1 MREESKNVAPTEWGK
16 TPGAFSL
23 FAFQLLSPVGARSWG
38 EQPCTDVSRFFV
50 VIPLRR
56 NNTQQLIG
64 NFRTMF
70 LFRGI
75 VAVLFGIIALVWP
88 KLTLSAL
95 VLVFGVFAIISG
107 ITAVAAALRSTDVQG
122 WGLLLFEGILSIL
135 AGVIALAWPGITALA
150 FIYLLAAWA
159 IITGILEVIAPLS
172 FPMSTGRAVLMVLAG
187 LVSIVFG
194 VLIAAQPSSGLL
206 AVVWVIGVYAI
217 LFGIMYIAVYF
228 ESRSLAASVASGS

>member
-1 MREESKNVAPTEWGK
+1 M
-16 TPGAFSL
+16 
-23 FAFQLLSPVGARSWG
+23 
-38 EQPCTDVSRFFV
+38 
-50 VIPLRR
+50 
-56 NNTQQLIG
+56 QQLIS

-75 VAVLFGIIALVWP
+75 AAVLFGIIALVWP

-95 VLVFGVFAIISG
+95 VLVFGVFAVISG
-107 ITAVAAALRSTDVQG
+107 ITAVVAALRSTGEQG

-135 AGVIALAWPGITALA
+135 AGVIALVWPGITTLA

-194 VLIAAQPSSGLL
+194 ILLAAQPAAGLL
-206 AVVWVIGVYAI
+206 AVVWLIGVYAI
-217 LFGIMYIAVYF
+217 LFGIMYIVVYF
-228 ESRSLAASVASGS
+228 ESRSLAASMA